1 MSPLLEK
8 IKSDYTQALKEKR
21 VEEVSVLRFLLA
33 DLHNKEIEKR
43 GELVDEEVIAVLQ
56 KQMKIRKEAVEG
68 FKLGKRED
76 LANKEKAE
84 AGILSKYLPQ
94 MISSEELEKIIDS
107 AIARTEAQGPQDMGR
122 VIGEV
127 MKEVKGKAE
136 GQVVADLVKKHL
148 AVAQNDLV

>member
-1 MSPLLEK
+1 MSQLLEK
-8 IKSDYTQALKEKR
+8 IKSDYTQAFKEKR
-21 VEEVSVLRFLLA
+21 VDEVSVLRFLLA

-56 KQMKIRKEAVEG
+56 KQMKIRKEAIEG
-68 FKLGKRED
+68 FVLGKRED

-84 AGILSKYLPQ
+84 AVILSKYLPQ
-94 MISSEELEKIIDS
+94 MISLEELEKMVDS
-107 AIARTEAQGPQDMGR
+107 AIARTGAQGPQDTGR

-127 MKEVKGKAE
+127 MKEIQGRAE

-148 AVAQNDLV
+148 AIT

>member
-8 IKSDYTQALKEKR
+8 IKSDYNQALKGKR
-21 VEEVSVLRFLLA
+21 VDEVSVLRFLLA

-43 GELVDEEVIAVLQ
+43 DELVDEEVIAVLQ
-56 KQMKIRKEAVEG
+56 RQMKIRKEAIEG
-68 FKLGKRED
+68 FEQGKRED

-84 AGILSKYLPQ
+84 AVILSKYLPQ
-94 MISSEELEKIIDS
+94 MISPEELEKIVAAAID
-107 AIARTEAQGPQDMGR
+107 RTGAQGPQDTGR

-148 AVAQNDLV
+148 AVV

>member
-1 MSPLLEK
+1 MSQLLEK

-21 VEEVSVLRFLLA
+21 VEEVSVLRFLLS

-43 GELVDEEVIAVLQ
+43 GDLVDEEVIAVLQ
-56 KQMKIRKEAVEG
+56 KQMKIRKEAIEG
-68 FKLGKRED
+68 FELGKRED

-84 AGILSKYLPQ
+84 AVILSKYLPQ
-94 MISSEELEKIIDS
+94 MISPEELEKIIDS

-148 AVAQNDLV
+148 VVV

>member
-1 MSPLLEK
+1 MSQLLEK

-127 MKEVKGKAE
+127 MKEVKGRAE

-148 AVAQNDLV
+148 AVT

>member
-1 MSPLLEK
+1 MSQLLEK

-21 VEEVSVLRFLLA
+21 VDEVSVLRFLLA

-43 GELVDEEVIAVLQ
+43 GELTDEEVITVLQ
-56 KQMKIRKEAVEG
+56 KQMKIRKEAIEG

-107 AIARTEAQGPQDMGR
+107 AIARTEAHGPQDMGR

>member
-1 MSPLLEK
+1 MSQLLEK
-8 IKSDYTQALKEKR
+8 IKSDYTQAFKEKR
-21 VEEVSVLRFLLA
+21 VDEVSVLRFLLA

-56 KQMKIRKEAVEG
+56 KQMKIRKEAIEG
-68 FKLGKRED
+68 FELGKRED

-84 AGILSKYLPQ
+84 AVILSKYLPQ
-94 MISSEELEKIIDS
+94 MISLEELEKMVDS
-107 AIARTEAQGPQDMGR
+107 AIARTGAQGPQDTGR

-127 MKEVKGKAE
+127 MKEIQGRAE

-148 AVAQNDLV
+148 AIT

>member
-1 MSPLLEK
+1 MSQLLEK

-21 VEEVSVLRFLLA
+21 VDEVSVLRFLLA

-43 GELVDEEVIAVLQ
+43 GELTDEEVIAVLQ
-56 KQMKIRKEAVEG
+56 KQMKIRKEAIEG

-94 MISSEELEKIIDS
+94 MISPEELEKIIDA
-107 AIARTEAQGPQDMGR
+107 AIARTEAQGPQEMGR

-148 AVAQNDLV
+148 VVV